1 MDAFETCPKCK
12 TIKDVYRG
20 QKCACES
27 EFPEHMKDHPYI
39 LERESKARNEVV
51 LRLLDHMDR

>member
-1 MDAFETCPKCK
+1 MY
-12 TIKDVYRG
+12 KDILHNQV
-20 QKCACES
+20 CACNA

-39 LERESKARNEVV
+39 RECESRAVNEVV